1 LKSAIVIV
9 PAILVLLGCSKNAA
23 ERQAAASAKPAA
35 PPEVRAA
42 VAEIRRTEKAISV
55 TGSLDP
61 DETVTVSSEVSGRVV
76 GIFADFGQR
85 VTKGQIVAE
94 LDKREFKFQL
104 DRARAAMAQALA
116 RVGLSPSEE
125 EKLPETTPAIRQAQA
140 QLEDAK
146 FKYESAARL
155 VKTGDISQERYT
167 ELEKAYRAR
176 QAASDAA
183 GDELRTQLASIQALR
198 AEVHLAEKR
207 LSDATLRA
215 PFDGAVSVR
224 MVSAGQYIKDNTPI
238 LSVVKTYPLR
248 LRVEIPEAA
257 TGAVR
262 LGTSLTITTEA
273 VPGAELR
280 AVVRELNPTLD
291 SRSRSLTAEARLV
304 EHDPRLRPGMFVQ
317 VRLVVSKD
325 AEIVVVPR
333 SAVYTVAGLS
343 KVFVLQEGKA
353 VEKRVVPGIEIDG
366 WVEVPGDGIRPGDP
380 VAVSHVAT
388 LTNGM
393 PVRLAP
399 AGGRKG

>member
-1 LKSAIVIV
+1 LKPAIVIV

>member
-1 LKSAIVIV
+1 MKPAIVIV